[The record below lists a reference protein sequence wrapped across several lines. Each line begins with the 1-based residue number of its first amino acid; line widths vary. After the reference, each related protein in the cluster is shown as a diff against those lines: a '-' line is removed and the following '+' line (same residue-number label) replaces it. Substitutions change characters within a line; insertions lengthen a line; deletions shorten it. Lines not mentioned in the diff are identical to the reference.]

1 MAKTQTRRSGALKDY
16 LNVVAQLP
24 RRSDDE
30 RAALALRFGAGEAA
44 AGVSLLESFLPL
56 VVGEAALHRG
66 LSLRFEALIAA
77 GNRGL
82 AGCLRACA
90 GSAPSVSA
98 VRLAVREEL
107 RRALAHAAIR
117 RAD

>member
-1 MAKTQTRRSGALKDY
+1 MASTQTRRPGALKDY

-24 RRSDDE
+24 RWEQAE
-30 RAALALRFGAGEAA
+30 REALAQRFGAGEAT
-44 AGVSLLESFLPL
+44 AGVALLESFLPL
-56 VVGEAALHRG
+56 VVAEAALHRG

-90 GSAPSVSA
+90 GTAPSESA

-107 RRALAHAAIR
+107 RRALAHAAVR